1 MNLST
6 GIVLAIVIVAA
17 GLAFKKVKSKGACNC
32 GTGCGGC
39 KGSPSEKKNNLSI

>member
-39 KGSPSEKKNNLSI
+39 KGSPSEKKNNFTI

>member
-17 GLAFKKVKSKGACNC
+17 VLAFKKVKSEGACNC

-39 KGSPSEKKNNLSI
+39 KGSPSEKKK